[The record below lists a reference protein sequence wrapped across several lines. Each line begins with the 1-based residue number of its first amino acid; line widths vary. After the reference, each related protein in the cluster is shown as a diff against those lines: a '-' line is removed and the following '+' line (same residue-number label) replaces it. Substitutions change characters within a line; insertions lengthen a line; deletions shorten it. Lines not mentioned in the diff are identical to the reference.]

1 MKNLKPIEETF
12 IWRFMDR
19 LLSIFLIV
27 GSASMLILIV
37 ANVVMRYFFDSAI
50 FGAEEILGFL
60 IVWMYWIGGTYGSLE
75 DSHISADMT
84 NLLIKNEKIRHNY
97 QVVVRF
103 VTMVIVGVFCYWSL
117 TNYAP
122 KIISAGSTTPGLH
135 IPYVVG
141 KIVIPVALTLM
152 FLYSIYWFIRTIH
165 PYQKKTDDGNEE
177 GIDA

>member
-1 MKNLKPIEETF
+1 MKKLKPIEETL
-12 IWRFMDR
+12 IWKFMEKM
-19 LLSIFLIV
+19 LSFFLIL
-27 GSASMLILIV
+27 GSAAMLILIV
-37 ANVVMRYFFDSAI
+37 TNVIARYIFNSAI

-84 NLLIKNEKIRHNY
+84 NLLIKNDRSRHCY
-97 QVVVRF
+97 QIVVRF

-122 KIISAGSTTPGLH
+122 RIISAGSTTPGLH

-152 FLYSIYWFIRTIH
+152 FLYSVYWFVRTIH
-165 PYQKKTDDGNEE
+165 PYQKESDGEE
-177 GIDA
+177 GVGA